1 MSSLD
6 PTAYDTLSFDCY
18 GTLIDWESGIIGALG
33 PLLARNRSD
42 LSRSELLAAFA
53 HNETRIQQAAARA
66 PYPKV
71 LREVHRA
78 VAGAYGFKTTA
89 ELDAAFGDSVG
100 DWPAFPDSSD
110 ALARLATK
118 YRLVILSNV
127 DRQSFARTQQK
138 LGVTFDAVYTAE
150 AIGSYKP
157 DPANFEYLLRHEAGR
172 LLHVAQSLYHDH
184 APAKAAGMSTVW
196 IDRNQGG
203 AGATP
208 PAPQVS
214 YDLRL
219 ASMAEFAEA
228 AGV

>member
-1 MSSLD
+1 MSALD

-18 GTLIDWESGIIGALG
+18 GTLIDWESGIVGALE
-33 PLLARNRSD
+33 PLLARNRGD
-42 LSRSELLAAFA
+42 LGRSEQLAAFA
-53 HNETRIQQAAARA
+53 HHETRIQQASPRA
-66 PYPKV
+66 PYPLV

-78 VAGAYGFKTTA
+78 VADAYGFETTA
-89 ELDAAFGDSVG
+89 DLDAAFGDSVG

-110 ALARLATK
+110 ALARLATR

-127 DRQSFARTQQK
+127 DGQSFERSARA
-138 LGVTFDAVYTAE
+138 LGVEFDAVYTAE
-150 AIGSYKP
+150 SIGSYKP

-184 APAKAAGMSTVW
+184 APAKAVGMTTVW
-196 IDRNQGG
+196 IDRNRGG

-208 PAPQVS
+208 PAPGAE
-214 YDLRL
+214 YDVRFE
-219 ASMAEFAEA
+219 SMAAFADA